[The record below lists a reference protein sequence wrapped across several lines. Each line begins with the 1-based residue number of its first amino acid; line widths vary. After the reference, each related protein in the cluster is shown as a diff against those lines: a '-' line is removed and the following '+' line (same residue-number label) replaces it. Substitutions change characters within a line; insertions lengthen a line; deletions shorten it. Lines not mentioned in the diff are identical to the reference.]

1 MQFKLQEN
9 QQDQEDQEVC
19 TPFQFEVDVS
29 PPYSLNAVGISRHYG
44 HHDDVHP
51 EVRSIINMR
60 LETTLTDVYEMI
72 TKKELDKA
80 LFFFYH
86 QVFPEAIKTI
96 IEVEDRFMG
105 QKVTDEYTKSLLEE
119 FYRAMDEI
127 PNVINLYIGHTRH
140 YSFYDNGCRC
150 TIPTDRLF
158 LEIIKSKMALY
169 SGMTKMEAPVSELHL
184 DIPCPPGYFFI
195 GTNYRKQ
202 IIEHV
207 ALLWEMFMVYY
218 VIVGK
223 VDNFTIPETEWY
235 YPGKTDKASLDY
247 FDEWMKKPMEEK
259 MVSLEL
265 NHSELLAADAELT
278 SYYTEINPD
287 HLDPEDREKYCS

>member
-1 MQFKLQEN
+1 
-9 QQDQEDQEVC
+9 
-19 TPFQFEVDVS
+19 
-29 PPYSLNAVGISRHYG
+29 
-44 HHDDVHP
+44 
-51 EVRSIINMR
+51 
-60 LETTLTDVYEMI
+60 
-72 TKKELDKA
+72 
-80 LFFFYH
+80 
-86 QVFPEAIKTI
+86 
-96 IEVEDRFMG
+96 
-105 QKVTDEYTKSLLEE
+105 
-119 FYRAMDEI
+119 
-127 PNVINLYIGHTRH
+127 
-140 YSFYDNGCRC
+140 
-150 TIPTDRLF
+150 
-158 LEIIKSKMALY
+158 
-169 SGMTKMEAPVSELHL
+169 MTEMEAPVSELHL